1 MGKIKNASLGIKL
14 IGIVLLVLMIVIT
27 TMSIYNYKKTSD
39 EVTTLY
45 SSIQQGVL
53 NASYTT
59 INITMNIEAKQHLKA
74 IANKILDLDKM
85 IFWSKDV
92 S

>member
-45 SSIQQGVL
+45 SSIQ
-53 NASYTT
+53 
-59 INITMNIEAKQHLKA
+59 
-74 IANKILDLDKM
+74 
-85 IFWSKDV
+85 
-92 S
+92 